1 MQLFSKWIHAYRATF
16 FRVLPLSLLEVF
28 RGSELITVKPLSTR
42 QWNSPEEDEASSLEG
57 RTERWKKPKGNKTG
71 EGMMVRKGEKNHDH
85 GEIKITHAHA
95 NQT

>member
-1 MQLFSKWIHAYRATF
+1 M
-16 FRVLPLSLLEVF
+16 
-28 RGSELITVKPLSTR
+28 
-42 QWNSPEEDEASSLEG
+42 EG

-71 EGMMVRKGEKNHDH
+71 EGIMVRKGEKNHDH